1 MLNDIKV
8 RLTNIESIIKNYD
21 ININKNTKLNDNEL
35 DIEEFKVYINKENN
49 VNNNDNITKL
59 FTSIDKN
66 KSNKINIKEIE
77 DYDINLYIINSIIV
91 AIITIFLVIGLTWY
105 SCFNIKEVE
114 QFSIVSMILNQ
125 IVLFSILL
133 VGFIV
138 LIIFPLFEFINAN
151 ENLLGFIYYCAYLV
165 FGYCLYVQRFKRGN
179 YILDFWYYFISCSM
193 VIADYCHLETP
204 SSLKHYLSAGY
215 GFLTFGQVIVFIVS
229 FICSIIGLA
238 THNYNYGIR
247 VFKYLLKFFFTP
259 LVLYSFY
266 QYLFLSSFEKE
277 KVQTDLIE
285 LWKTGYITS
294 S

>member
-21 ININKNTKLNDNEL
+21 ININKNTKLNDNEY
-35 DIEEFKVYINKENN
+35 IEEFKVYINENN

-66 KSNKINIKEIE
+66 KSKI
-77 DYDINLYIINSIIV
+77 DINLYIINSIIIT
-91 AIITIFLVIGLTWY
+91 IIIIFLVIGLTWY

-114 QFSIVSMILNQ
+114 QLSIVSMILNQ
-125 IVLFSILL
+125 IVLFSTLL

-138 LIIFPLFEFINAN
+138 LIIVPLLEFINAN
-151 ENLLGFIYYCAYLV
+151 ENLLGFIHYCAYLV
-165 FGYCLYVQRFKRGN
+165 FGYCLYVQRFKRRN
-179 YILDFWYYFISCSM
+179 YILDFWYYFISCSI
-193 VIADYCHLETP
+193 VIADYYHLVTP
-204 SSLKHYLSAGY
+204 SSLKHYLNAGY
-215 GFLTFGQVIVFIVS
+215 QFLTLGQVIVFILS

-247 VFKYLLKFFFTP
+247 VFKYLLKFFFIP

-266 QYLFLSSFEKE
+266 QYLSLPDFEKE
-277 KVQTDLIE
+277 KIQTDLIE